1 MVNLQILLQIIQK
14 CQGATSNMGR
24 VHSGLVLLILVGFL
38 TMKPTLVFGVERD
51 QLYRSG
57 TFLGR
62 GQAGLADPRD
72 EDALFYNPA
81 NLNHTS
87 RPESF
92 KAVVLSPLVIFSD
105 TANQLSNVG
114 SDDTKKLEALRD
126 MVGKPAFVGFS
137 NFTGALFNDTGVGLV
152 NSASAN
158 FYVYKNPEN
167 SGVESLN
174 LNAKTD
180 NGLTAGYSPTIPV
193 EGLQL
198 GVTAK
203 LLKRTVYLAD
213 ISIADVTAIKEF
225 KPARY
230 SNNGVGLGFDLGALY
245 KLPLIPLK
253 PQFGLTL
260 QNLGD
265 TSFSQ
270 AKKTGPH
277 VTAML
282 QTLNAGIG
290 IFPDLG
296 VGKSAAFLDFR
307 DLLNREESN
316 IFKRV
321 HLGGEFIYDS
331 LVGATIGIN
340 QGFPSA
346 GLLLTTHYF
355 SADVGTYGEEVG
367 VRIGE
372 RSSRRYYFRLMSTF

>member
-1 MVNLQILLQIIQK
+1 
-14 CQGATSNMGR
+14 MGR
-24 VHSGLVLLILVGFL
+24 VHDRLVLLALVGFF
-38 TMKPTLVFGVERD
+38 TVSPPWVYGVERD

-72 EDALFYNPA
+72 EDALFFNPA
-81 NLNHTS
+81 NLNHKS

-114 SDDTKKLEALRD
+114 NDDTKKLEALRD
-126 MVGKPAFVGFS
+126 LVGKPAFVGFS
-137 NFTGALFNDTGVGLV
+137 NFTGALFKDTGIGLV

-193 EGLQL
+193 DGLQV

-203 LLKRTVYLAD
+203 LIKRTVYLAD
-213 ISIADVTAIKEF
+213 ISIADVTAVKEF

-230 SNNGVGLGFDLGALY
+230 SNNGVGLGFDLGSIY
-245 KLPLIPLK
+245 KLADVPLK
-253 PQFGLTL
+253 PQVGLTL

-277 VTAML
+277 VTAMP
-282 QTLNAGIG
+282 QTLNAGVG
-290 IFPDLG
+290 IFPELG
-296 VGKSAAFLDFR
+296 VGKSSVFVDFR

-316 IFKRV
+316 VFKRF
-321 HLGGEFIYDS
+321 HLGGEFIYAAT
-331 LVGATIGIN
+331 VGATIGIN

-346 GLLLTTHYF
+346 GILLTTHYF